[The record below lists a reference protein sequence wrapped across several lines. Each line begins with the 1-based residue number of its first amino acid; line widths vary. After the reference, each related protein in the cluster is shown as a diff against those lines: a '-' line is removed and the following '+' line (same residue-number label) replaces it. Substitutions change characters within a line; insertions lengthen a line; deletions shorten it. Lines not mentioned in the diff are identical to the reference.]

1 MSKIRQQYDEDFRK
15 NVVKLSYATSKT
27 IPLST
32 GGKKDVWL
40 LSHRPALLIPEINP
54 HLIPVLSGTGVLI

>member
-27 IPLST
+27 INVY
-32 GGKKDVWL
+32 GK
-40 LSHRPALLIPEINP
+40 IEIEQMAR
-54 HLIPVLSGTGVLI
+54 